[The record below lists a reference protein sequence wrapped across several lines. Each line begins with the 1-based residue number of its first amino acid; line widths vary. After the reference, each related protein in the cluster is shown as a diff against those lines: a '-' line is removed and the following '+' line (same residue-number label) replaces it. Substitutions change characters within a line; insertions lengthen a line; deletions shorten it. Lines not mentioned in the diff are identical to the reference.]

1 MMTPERRLTESA
13 EAVLVAAA
21 LALTFKGFVFQI
33 FQVPSSSMEDTV
45 LTGDYV
51 LVNKFAYG
59 PHRGPWAC
67 VLPYRDLARG
77 DVVVFRYPPDPG
89 RDLIKRAVAVAG
101 DQIEVDAK
109 VLRVNGVEPVEP
121 YVAHRDATMYGTGAP
136 PSLLRRDRFGPLAVQ
151 AGHFFAMGDNRD
163 ESLDS
168 RFFGPIPFAHLEGRA
183 VSVLWSVREGSRSF
197 TGRGA
202 ALRRFLDTALNFL
215 SRTRWKRSFHA
226 IR

>member
-1 MMTPERRLTESA
+1 MTTPKRRLTETV

-33 FQVPSSSMEDTV
+33 FHVPSSSMEDTV
-45 LTGDYV
+45 LSGDYV

-59 PHRGPWAC
+59 PHRGPWAR

-77 DVVVFRYPPDPG
+77 DVVVFRYPPEPG
-89 RDLIKRAVAVAG
+89 RDFIKRAVAMAG
-101 DQIEVDAK
+101 DRIEVEAK
-109 VLRVNGVEPVEP
+109 ALRVNGAEPLEP
-121 YVAHRDATMYGTGAP
+121 YAVHRDATTYGTGTP
-136 PSLLRRDRFGPLAVQ
+136 PSLLRRDRFGPLAVA

-163 ESLDS
+163 ESQDS
-168 RFFGPIPFAHLEGRA
+168 RFWGPVPLAHLEGRG
-183 VSVLWSVREGSRSF
+183 VSVLWSVREGSRAF

-226 IR
+226 IH

>member
-1 MMTPERRLTESA
+1 MTPERRLIETT

-33 FQVPSSSMEDTV
+33 YHVPSSSMEDTI

-59 PHRGPWAC
+59 PHQGPWARL
-67 VLPYRDLARG
+67 LPYRNLTRG

-101 DQIEVDAK
+101 DRIEAEAK
-109 VLRVNGVEPVEP
+109 VLRVNGAKPSEP
-121 YVAHRDATMYGTGAP
+121 YAVHRDATTFGTGAP
-136 PSLLRRDRFGPLAVQ
+136 PSLLRRDGFGPLAIQ
-151 AGHFFAMGDNRD
+151 AGRFFAMGDNRD
-163 ESLDS
+163 DSQDS
-168 RFFGPIPFAHLEGRA
+168 RFFGPVPLSNLEGRA
-183 VSVLWSVREGSRSF
+183 VSVLWSIHESPRAF

-202 ALRRFLDTALNFL
+202 PLRRFLDTALNFL

>member
-1 MMTPERRLTESA
+1 MTAPKRRLTETV

-33 FQVPSSSMEDTV
+33 FHVPSSSMEDTV

-59 PHRGPWAC
+59 PHRGPWAR

-89 RDLIKRAVAVAG
+89 RDFIKRAVAMAG
-101 DQIEVDAK
+101 DRIEVEAK
-109 VLRVNGVEPVEP
+109 ALRVNGAEPVEP
-121 YVAHRDATMYGTGAP
+121 YAVHRDTTTYGTGAP
-136 PSLLRRDRFGPLAVQ
+136 PFLLRRDRFGPLAVE

-163 ESLDS
+163 ESQDS
-168 RFFGPIPFAHLEGRA
+168 RFWGPVPLAHLEGRG
-183 VSVLWSVREGSRSF
+183 VSVLWSVREGSRTF

-226 IR
+226 IH

>member
-1 MMTPERRLTESA
+1 MTRRAPLVETV

-33 FQVPSSSMEDTV
+33 FHVPSSSMENTV

-59 PHRGPWAC
+59 PHRGPWGR
-67 VLPYRDLARG
+67 VLPYRDLTRG

-89 RDLIKRAVAVAG
+89 RDLIKRAVALPG
-101 DQIEVDAK
+101 DRVEVDAK
-109 VLRVNGVEPVEP
+109 VLRVNGRPVAES
-121 YVAHRDATMYGTGAP
+121 YAVHRDEATYGKDAP
-136 PSLLRRDRFGPLAVQ
+136 ASLSRRDRFGPLAVA

-163 ESLDS
+163 ESQDS
-168 RFFGPIPFAHLEGRA
+168 RFWGPAPLAHLEGRA
-183 VSVLWSVREGSRSF
+183 VSVLWSVREGPRSF
-197 TGRGA
+197 AGRGA
-202 ALRRFLDTALNFL
+202 ALRRLLDTALHFL
-215 SRTRWKRSFHA
+215 SRTRWERSLHA

>member
-1 MMTPERRLTESA
+1 MRTPRRRLTETV

-33 FQVPSSSMEDTV
+33 YHVPTSSMEDTV

-59 PHRGPWAC
+59 PHRGPWKS

-101 DQIEVDAK
+101 DEIEGEK
-109 VLRVNGVEPVEP
+109 KSLRLNGVEPVER
-121 YVAHRDATMYGTGAP
+121 YAVHRDATTYGAEAP
-136 PSLLRRDRFGPLAVQ
+136 PSLLRRDRFGPFAIP

-163 ESLDS
+163 ESQDS
-168 RFFGPIPFAHLEGRA
+168 RFWGPVPLAHLEGRA
-183 VSVLWSVREGSRSF
+183 VSVLWSVREGPRVF

-226 IR
+226 IF

>member
-1 MMTPERRLTESA
+1 MMTPERRLVETV

-33 FQVPSSSMEDTV
+33 FHVPSSSMENTV

-59 PHRGPWAC
+59 PHRGPWAR

-89 RDLIKRAVAVAG
+89 RDFIKRAVAVAG
-101 DQIEVDAK
+101 DRIEAEAK
-109 VLRVNGVEPVEP
+109 ALRVNGAEPFERYAV
-121 YVAHRDATMYGTGAP
+121 HRDATTYGTGAP
-136 PSLLRRDRFGPLAVQ
+136 PSLLRRDRFGPLAVA

-163 ESLDS
+163 ESQDS
-168 RFFGPIPFAHLEGRA
+168 RFWGPVPLAHLEGRA
-183 VSVLWSVREGSRSF
+183 VSVLWSVREGSRAF

-202 ALRRFLDTALNFL
+202 ALRRLLDTALNFL

>member
-1 MMTPERRLTESA
+1 MTSPGRRLAETL

-33 FQVPSSSMEDTV
+33 FHVPSSSMEETV

-59 PHRGPWAC
+59 AHRGPWAR

-77 DVVVFRYPPDPG
+77 DVVVFRFPPDPG
-89 RDLIKRAVAVAG
+89 RDLIKRAVAVAE
-101 DQIEVDAK
+101 DRIEADAK
-109 VLRVNGVEPVEP
+109 TLRVNGLEPLEP
-121 YVAHRDATMYGTGAP
+121 YAVHRDATTYGAGAP
-136 PSLLRRDRFGPLAVQ
+136 TSLLRRDRFGPLAVP

-163 ESLDS
+163 ESQDS
-168 RFFGPIPFAHLEGRA
+168 RFFGPVPLAHLEGRA
-183 VSVLWSVREGSRSF
+183 VAVLWSVREGSRAF
-197 TGRGA
+197 AGRGA

-226 IR
+226 IF

>member
-1 MMTPERRLTESA
+1 MMTRKRPLTETA

-33 FQVPSSSMEDTV
+33 FHVPSSSMENTV
-45 LTGDYV
+45 LAGDFV

-59 PHRGPWAC
+59 PHRGPWAR

-101 DQIEVDAK
+101 DRIEAEAK
-109 VLRVNGVEPVEP
+109 ALHVNGIEPLEP
-121 YVAHRDATMYGTGAP
+121 YAVHRDATTYGTGAP
-136 PSLLRRDRFGPLAVQ
+136 PSFLLRDRFGPLAVA

-163 ESLDS
+163 ESQDS
-168 RFFGPIPFAHLEGRA
+168 RFWGPVPLAHLEGRA
-183 VSVLWSVREGSRSF
+183 VSVLWSLREGSRTF

-202 ALRRFLDTALNFL
+202 RLRRFLDTALNFL
-215 SRTRWKRSFHA
+215 SRARWERAFHA

>member
-1 MMTPERRLTESA
+1 MRTPGRRLIETA

-33 FQVPSSSMEDTV
+33 FHVPTSSMEDTV

-59 PHRGPWAC
+59 PHRGPWAR

-89 RDLIKRAVAVAG
+89 RDFIKRAVAVAG
-101 DQIEVDAK
+101 DRIEAEAK
-109 VLRVNGVEPVEP
+109 TLRVNGRELFEP
-121 YVAHRDATMYGTGAP
+121 YAVHRDATTYGTGAP
-136 PSLLRRDRFGPLAVQ
+136 QSLLRRDRFGPLAVN

-168 RFFGPIPFAHLEGRA
+168 RFWGPVPLAHLEGHA
-183 VSVLWSVREGSRSF
+183 VSVLWSVRESSRAF

>member
-1 MMTPERRLTESA
+1 MMTPGRRLAETV

-33 FQVPSSSMEDTV
+33 FHVPSSSMEDTV

-59 PHRGPWAC
+59 PHRGPWAR
-67 VLPYRDLARG
+67 VLPYRDLTRG
-77 DVVVFRYPPDPG
+77 DVVVFRYPPDPD
-89 RDLIKRAVAVAG
+89 RDFIKRAVAVAG
-101 DQIEVDAK
+101 ERIEVEAK
-109 VLRVNGVEPVEP
+109 TLHVNGVEPFEP
-121 YVAHRDATMYGTGAP
+121 YAIHRDTTTYGTGAP
-136 PSLLRRDRFGPLAVQ
+136 PSLLRRDRFGPLAVR

-168 RFFGPIPFAHLEGRA
+168 RFWGPVPLAHLEGRA
-183 VSVLWSVREGSRSF
+183 VSVLWSVRGGARAF

-202 ALRRFLDTALNFL
+202 ELRRFLDTALNFL
-215 SRTRWKRSFHA
+215 SRTRWKRGFHA

>member
-1 MMTPERRLTESA
+1 MTTGRRLTETA

-33 FQVPSSSMEDTV
+33 FHVPSSSMEDTV
-45 LTGDYV
+45 LVGDYV

-59 PHRGPWAC
+59 PHRGPWAR
-67 VLPYRDLARG
+67 VLPYRELARG

-101 DQIEVDAK
+101 DRIEAEAK
-109 VLRVNGVEPVEP
+109 ALRVNGLERSEP
-121 YVAHRDATMYGTGAP
+121 YAVHRDATAYGTGAP
-136 PSLLRRDRFGPLAVQ
+136 PLLLQRDRFGPLTVR
-151 AGHFFAMGDNRD
+151 AGRFFAMGDNRD
-163 ESLDS
+163 ESQDS
-168 RFFGPIPFAHLEGRA
+168 RFFGPVPLAHLEGRA
-183 VSVLWSVREGSRSF
+183 VSVLWSVRQGPRAFS
-197 TGRGA
+197 GRGA

-215 SRTRWKRSFHA
+215 SRTRWERTFHV

>member
-1 MMTPERRLTESA
+1 MMTAKRRLTETV

-21 LALTFKGFVFQI
+21 LALAFKGFVFQI
-33 FQVPSSSMEDTV
+33 FHVPSSSMEDTV

-59 PHRGPWAC
+59 PHRGPWAR

-89 RDLIKRAVAVAG
+89 RDFIKRAAAVAG
-101 DQIEVDAK
+101 DRIEAEAK
-109 VLRVNGVEPVEP
+109 ALRVNGVEPLEP
-121 YVAHRDATMYGTGAP
+121 YAVHRDPTIYGTGAP
-136 PSLLRRDRFGPLAVQ
+136 PSLLRRDHFGPLAVE
-151 AGHFFAMGDNRD
+151 AGTFFAMGDNRD
-163 ESLDS
+163 ESQDS
-168 RFFGPIPFAHLEGRA
+168 RFWGPVPLAHVEGRA
-183 VSVLWSVREGSRSF
+183 VAVLWSIREGSRAF

-215 SRTRWKRSFHA
+215 SRTRWTRTFHA

>member
-1 MMTPERRLTESA
+1 MTNPARRFTETV

-33 FQVPSSSMEDTV
+33 FHVPSSSMEDTV

-59 PHRGPWAC
+59 PHRGPWKS

-101 DQIEVDAK
+101 DRIEAEAK
-109 VLRVNGVEPVEP
+109 TLRVNGAEAVEP
-121 YVAHRDATMYGTGAP
+121 YAVHRDAATYGVGAP
-136 PSLLRRDRFGPLAVQ
+136 PSLLRRDHFGPLSIQ
-151 AGHFFAMGDNRD
+151 AGHFFALGDNRD
-163 ESLDS
+163 ESQDS
-168 RFFGPIPFAHLEGRA
+168 RFFGPVPLAHLEGRA
-183 VSVLWSVREGSRSF
+183 VSVLWSVHEGSRAF
-197 TGRGA
+197 MGRGA

-215 SRTRWKRSFHA
+215 SRTRWKRTFHA

>member
-1 MMTPERRLTESA
+1 MMTAARRLTDTV

-21 LALTFKGFVFQI
+21 LALVFKGFVFQI
-33 FQVPSSSMEDTV
+33 FHVPSSSMEDTV

-59 PHRGPWAC
+59 THRGPWQR

-77 DVVVFRYPPDPG
+77 DVVVFRYPRDPG
-89 RDLIKRAVAVAG
+89 RDFIKRAVAVAG
-101 DQIEVDAK
+101 DKIEGEAK
-109 VLRVNGVEPVEP
+109 ALRVNGLEPIEP
-121 YVAHRDATMYGTGAP
+121 YVAHRDATTYGTGAP
-136 PSLLRRDRFGPLAVQ
+136 PSLLRRDRFGPVAVQ

-163 ESLDS
+163 ESQDS
-168 RFFGPIPFAHLEGRA
+168 RFWGPVPLAHLEGRA
-183 VSVLWSVREGSRSF
+183 VSVLWSVREGSRVF

>member
-1 MMTPERRLTESA
+1 MRTPRRRLVETV

-33 FQVPSSSMEDTV
+33 YHVPSSSMEATV

-59 PHRGPWAC
+59 LHRGPWARL
-67 VLPYRDLARG
+67 LPYRDLVRG
-77 DVVVFRYPPDPG
+77 DVVVFRHPLDPD
-89 RDLIKRAVAVAG
+89 RDLIKRATAVAG
-101 DQIEVDAK
+101 DRVEVEGKA
-109 VLRVNGVEPVEP
+109 LRVNGAEPVEP
-121 YVAHRDATMYGTGAP
+121 YAVHRDAATYGEGAP
-136 PSLLRRDRFGPLAVQ
+136 PSLLRRDRFGPLEVP
-151 AGHFFAMGDNRD
+151 AGRFFAMGDNRD
-163 ESLDS
+163 DSQDS
-168 RFFGPIPFAHLEGRA
+168 RFFGPVPLAHLEGRA
-183 VSVLWSVREGSRSF
+183 VSVLWSVREGPRAF

-215 SRTRWKRSFHA
+215 TRTRWERSLHA

>member
-1 MMTPERRLTESA
+1 MTMPERRLVETV

-33 FQVPSSSMEDTV
+33 FHVPSSSMEDTV

-59 PHRGPWAC
+59 PHRGPWAR

-89 RDLIKRAVAVAG
+89 RDFIKRAVAVAG
-101 DQIEVDAK
+101 DRIEAEAK
-109 VLRVNGVEPVEP
+109 ALRVNGAEPVEP
-121 YVAHRDATMYGTGAP
+121 YAVHRDATTYGTGAP
-136 PSLLRRDRFGPLAVQ
+136 PSLLRRDRFGPLAVK

-163 ESLDS
+163 ESQDS
-168 RFFGPIPFAHLEGRA
+168 RFWGPVPLAHLEGRG
-183 VSVLWSVREGSRSF
+183 VSVLWSVREGSRAF

-202 ALRRFLDTALNFL
+202 ALRRLLDTALNFL
-215 SRTRWKRSFHA
+215 SRTRGKRSFHA